1 MKRGIMNPLE
11 NKIPPPLVALLT
23 AVMMWAI
30 ARDTP
35 AITINNTLRLGLAG
49 ALTLVGVLLARA
61 GFRAFGRA
69 NTTINPIDI
78 EAASTLVTNGIYSST
93 RNPMYLGLVAFLL
106 AWAVYLAVPWT
117 LLGPLAFVLFITRF
131 QIIPEERVLLKKF
144 GDAYGAYQ
152 RQVRRWI

>member
-1 MKRGIMNPLE
+1 MKPGIMNALE

-23 AVMMWAI
+23 AVMMWVI

-35 AITINNTLRLGLAG
+35 ALSIDNTLRLALAG
-49 ALTLVGVLLARA
+49 VLVVVGILLARA

-78 EAASTLVTNGIYSST
+78 DAASTLVTSGIYSYT

-117 LLGPLAFVLFITRF
+117 LLVPLAFVLFITKF
-131 QIIPEERVLLKKF
+131 QIIPEERVLLEI
-144 GDAYGAYQ
+144 
-152 RQVRRWI
+152 W

>member
-1 MKRGIMNPLE
+1 MNALE
-11 NKIPPPLVALLT
+11 NKIPPPLVALIT
-23 AVMMWAI
+23 AVMMWAM

-35 AITINNTLRLGLAG
+35 AMTINNTLRLALAG
-49 ALTLVGVLLARA
+49 VLVVVGILLARA

-78 EAASTLVTNGIYSST
+78 EAASALVTSGVYSYT

-106 AWAVYLAVPWT
+106 GWAVYLAVPWT

-144 GDAYGAYQ
+144 GDAYAAYQ